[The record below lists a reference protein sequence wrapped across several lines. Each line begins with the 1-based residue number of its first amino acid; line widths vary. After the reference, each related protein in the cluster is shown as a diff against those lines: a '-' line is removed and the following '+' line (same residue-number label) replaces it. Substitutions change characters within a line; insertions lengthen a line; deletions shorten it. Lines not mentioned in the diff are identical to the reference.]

1 MTLDAMCGQ
10 VVAAQAQRCANT
22 RARRRIVRA
31 AWKSPQ
37 DGGRAHEAGVRM
49 KMKRGA
55 G

>member
-1 MTLDAMCGQ
+1 MTLNAMCGQ
-10 VVAAQAQRCANT
+10 VVAAQAPRCANT

-37 DGGRAHEAGVRM
+37 TAAGRM
-49 KMKRGA
+49 QMKRGA